1 MADIFDGIVIGA
13 AAAAIGT
20 IVAFK
25 FLNRQP
31 QGGALPMQPMSMSPT
46 NAYTVQSPTYTDE
59 LAAPVGQNTPI
70 TEAAFNVYP
79 VDFAPGFG
87 PTVNRDSDEA
97 LLPV

>member
-31 QGGALPMQPMSMSPT
+31 QGGALPQQPASMSPT
-46 NAYTVQSPTYTDE
+46 NKYMVQSPMYTDG
-59 LAAPVGQNTPI
+59 LAAPIGQNTPI
-70 TEAAFNVYP
+70 TEAAFNIYP
-79 VDFAPGFG
+79 VEFAPGFG
-87 PTVNRDSDEA
+87 PKVNRDSDEA